1 MKTSFFIALITLAI
15 SVDAAPTPQ
24 GVGVIPVGA
33 TDGFP
38 DHFNDIPG
46 IGEGFG
52 EIPWPFGHVTHGTT
66 FRTDSTSV
74 GTPSFISDGGNGGI
88 PLPDDCEDPSSAG
101 GIHVDDPYSGG
112 VSISP
117 TDGIHVG
124 GPAAYGTNIPVGGF
138 NPPSAADINPPS
150 AVGVNPFPIVGT
162 NPPSAVGVNPPPVVS
177 VNPFPIVRTN
187 PPSAVGVNPPSAVGV
202 NPPSA
207 VGVNPPPVVSVNP
220 FPVVGANPHDAH
232 DHTVNG
238 TDILSTHSPTD
249 GVNPPPVGDPNSPST
264 GVFPHRTHG
273 TNIPS
278 THVPTDGV
286 NPSSLG
292 SPNPPSAGGV
302 NPSHEIHGHSV
313 DGAHIHSTNSST
325 GAKPPFPHSTHIP
338 SANDTDVLSTA
349 SQASGRII
357 PTAIPDHPAVN
368 GEILPS
374 VVNSFVAPT
383 STFDIPSSTQVP
395 ASAFDTPATDATIAS
410 AATNGASD
418 AADGEMDRSNAGKTT
433 R

>member
-38 DHFNDIPG
+38 DHFNNIPG

-74 GTPSFISDGGNGGI
+74 GTPSFISDGGNGAI

-117 TDGIHVG
+117 TDGIHVD

-150 AVGVNPFPIVGT
+150 AVGVNPFPVVGT
-162 NPPSAVGVNPPPVVS
+162 
-177 VNPFPIVRTN
+177 
-187 PPSAVGVNPPSAVGV
+187 NPPSAVGV

-292 SPNPPSAGGV
+292 SPNPPSTGGV
-302 NPSHEIHGHSV
+302 NPPHAIHGHSV

-383 STFDIPSSTQVP
+383 STFDIPSFTQVP
-395 ASAFDTPATDATIAS
+395 ASAFDTPSATDATIAS